1 MARTDDSREESFA
14 SDDAV
19 EANEDLPGELL
30 AHDLVDP
37 EGYVVSDD
45 ETEAEELDAADAVG
59 DAEVDDPTQLDEA
72 TSVAAKARSSRP
84 KRRTPDA
91 GPEPTRKGA
100 PTPKRKRATAV
111 ATKRTTPAMFVNE
124 SVDEL
129 KKVVWPTRS
138 DLVTYTIVVLVF
150 VAVVMAFVTVVDLGI
165 GQLTRWIFGG

>member
-129 KKVVWPTRS
+129 KKVVWPTAQQVRQYF
-138 DLVTYTIVVLVF
+138 VVVLVF
-150 VAVVMAFVTVVDLGI
+150 VLAIIAYVGLLDFLFGLG
-165 GQLTRWIFGG
+165 LLKLFG